1 MSQKTRYF
9 LVGSSLV
16 IVVGLCTGLVA
27 FYNGSLPLSSSAAAA
42 SEMEYLPADASAVAF
57 ADVHHIM
64 NSPFHDRLRQVMP
77 SGDEK
82 QELQKAIGVDLEKDI
97 DTVVAGF
104 AGHGTADQ
112 GAVVLVR
119 GHFDQGKIE
128 DLAKQHGGVMSDYHG
143 KKIIT
148 VRNDAK
154 DGAMGQ
160 GASATGDSGVVAFIQ
175 PGLLAFGET
184 ASVQRAID
192 AGASGNNI
200 TKNAELM
207 KYVKG
212 VQTGNDAWVVGRFDE
227 VAKTASVPQEVR
239 NQLPAVQWF
248 SLGAKVDQSING
260 VIHAEARDEAA
271 AKNLRD
277 VINGGL
283 AAGRM
288 MGGKDT
294 KFDTMINSVQ
304 VAGQGTDVSVS
315 FTVPQEVLDM
325 LNGAAALGKL
335 TGRGG
340 GSH

>member
-1 MSQKTRYF
+1 M
-9 LVGSSLV
+9 VGSALV

-42 SEMEYLPADASAVAF
+42 SEMEYLPADATAVAF

-64 NSPFHDRLRQVMP
+64 SSPFHDRLRQVIP

-82 QELQKAIGVDLEKDI
+82 QELQKTIGVDLEKDI

-104 AGHGTADQ
+104 SGHGTADQ
-112 GAVVLVR
+112 GAIVLVR
-119 GHFDQGKIE
+119 GKFDQAKIE
-128 DLAKQHGGVMSDYHG
+128 DLAKQHGGVISEYHG

-148 VRNDAK
+148 VANDSK
-154 DGAMGQ
+154 TGAMGQ
-160 GASATGDSGVVAFIQ
+160 GASATSGSGVVAFVQ
-175 PGLLAFGET
+175 PGLLAFGEP
-184 ASVQRAID
+184 ASVQHAID
-192 AGASGNNI
+192 AGASGNNV
-200 TKNAELM
+200 TKNADLM

-212 VQTGNDAWVVGRFDE
+212 VQSGNDAWVVGRFDE
-227 VAKTASVPQEVR
+227 VAKSASLPQDVR
-239 NQLPAVQWF
+239 NQLPAVEWF
-248 SLGAKVDQSING
+248 SLGAKVDQTING
-260 VIHAEARDEAA
+260 VVHAEARDDAA

-288 MGGKDT
+288 MGGKDS

-304 VAGQGTDVSVS
+304 VSGQGTDVSVA
-315 FTVPQEVLDM
+315 FTVPQEMLDM

-335 TGRGG
+335 TGKGG
-340 GSH
+340 GN